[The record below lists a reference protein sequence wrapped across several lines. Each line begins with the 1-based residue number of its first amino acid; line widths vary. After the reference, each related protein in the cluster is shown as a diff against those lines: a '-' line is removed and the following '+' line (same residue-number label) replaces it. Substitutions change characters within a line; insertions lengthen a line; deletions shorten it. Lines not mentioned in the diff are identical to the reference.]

1 MLQDA
6 VTGADDE
13 ALLLCETALAEE
25 GDINM
30 DHGEEARRL
39 FMMGYNCAQSVFCA
53 FRDETGLS
61 LEESARLAS
70 SFGGGMGRLREV
82 CGGVSGAL
90 LALGAI
96 CGYDAPRDME
106 AKKAHYKLVQTFAGH
121 FKEKN
126 GTIIC
131 RELLKNVP
139 VTPGGV
145 PEERTKEYYS
155 RRPCPLLVRDAAA
168 ILDEMLSEMRQQ
180 ESSEN

>member
-1 MLQDA
+1 MRL
-6 VTGADDE
+6 
-13 ALLLCETALAEE
+13 ETAFAEVE

-39 FMMGYNCAQSVFCA
+39 FLMGYNCAQSVFCA

-96 CGYDAPRDME
+96 CGYDDPCKPD
-106 AKKAHYKLVQTFAGH
+106 AKTAHYKTRETFAGRVT
-121 FKEKN
+121 EEN
-126 GTIIC
+126 GSNT
-131 RELLKNVP
+131 
-139 VTPGGV
+139 
-145 PEERTKEYYS
+145 
-155 RRPCPLLVRDAAA
+155 
-168 ILDEMLSEMRQQ
+168 
-180 ESSEN
+180 

>member
-1 MLQDA
+1 MQRWDA
-6 VTGADDE
+6 NGTAC
-13 ALLLCETALAEE
+13 LRRETAFAGEQ
-25 GDINM
+25 GGYDM

-39 FMMGYNCAQSVFCA
+39 FLMGYNCAQSVFCA

-61 LEESARLAS
+61 IEESARLAS

-96 CGYDAPRDME
+96 CGYDAPRDQE
-106 AKKAHYKLVQTFAGH
+106 AKKAHYKLVQTFAER